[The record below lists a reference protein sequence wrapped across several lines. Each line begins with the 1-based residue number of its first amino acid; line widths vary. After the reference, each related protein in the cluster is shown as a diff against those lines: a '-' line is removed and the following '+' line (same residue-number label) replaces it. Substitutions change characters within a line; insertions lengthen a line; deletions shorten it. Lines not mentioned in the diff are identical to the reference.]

1 MGYTLA
7 VRKCIQIEI
16 DRRYNLI
23 HEKEWTGETVSIIC
37 KRYGTSRKTY
47 YKWKNRYKQK
57 GIDGLSDVSRR
68 PHNIKYNKLTSEI
81 QETILDLRLTKRF
94 GCSRIKFRLKR
105 SIGLSLSTRSIYKI
119 LKRYGLNILKCQARI
134 SYKRFAM
141 KHPNDMVQMDILGP
155 FYLSNSS
162 ERNYIISCL
171 DDCSRKVAS
180 RWSERKRSVDV
191 LNVLEDWIM
200 VNGKPN
206 KVMHDNGKQF
216 TSRIFR
222 HFLVH
227 NHIRDKRIPNS
238 YPQLQGKIEAYNKIV
253 KNEFLALEED
263 IPNIDD
269 GKLRYVMFVKA
280 YNEAREHGGIN
291 GLTPSEMFLQKLIT
305 STTHTKGKQ
314 KSVTH
319 VGNQK
324 CNLSV

>member
-1 MGYTLA
+1 MGYTS
-7 VRKCIQIEI
+7 VRKCIHIQIE
-16 DRRYNLI
+16 RRYNLI
-23 HEKEWTGETVSIIC
+23 REKEWTGSETVSIIC

-57 GIDGLSDVSRR
+57 GIDGLSDLSRR
-68 PHNIKYNKLTSEI
+68 PHTIKYKKITSEVE
-81 QETILDLRLTKRF
+81 ETILDLRLTKRF
-94 GCSRIKFRLKR
+94 ECNRIKFRLKR
-105 SIGLSLSTRSIYKI
+105 TIGLSLSTRTMYKI
-119 LKRYGLNILKCQARI
+119 LKRHGLNILKCKARTRI
-134 SYKRFAM
+134 YKRFAM

-155 FYLSNSS
+155 FYLSNSG

-191 LNVLEDWIM
+191 LDVLEDWIM
-200 VNGKPN
+200 VNGKPDR
-206 KVMHDNGKQF
+206 VMHDNGKQF
-216 TSRIFR
+216 TSRIFK
-222 HFLVH
+222 HFLVR

-253 KNEFLALEED
+253 KNEFLALED
-263 IPNIDD
+263 IPDMKD
-269 GKLRYVMFVKA
+269 GKLRYDMFVKA

-291 GLTPSEMFLQKLIT
+291 GLTPSEMFLQSIIT
-305 STTHTKGKQ
+305 STIYTKNKQ

-324 CNLSV
+324 CNPSG

>member
-1 MGYTLA
+1 MGYTS
-7 VRKCIQIEI
+7 VRKCIHIEI
-16 DRRYNLI
+16 ETRFNLI

-37 KRYGTSRKTY
+37 KRYGISRKTY

-57 GIDGLSDVSRR
+57 GIDGLSDLSRR
-68 PHNIKYNKLTSEI
+68 PHNIKYKKVTSEI
-81 QETILDLRLTKRF
+81 QETVLDLRLTKRF
-94 GCSRIKFRLKR
+94 GCNRIKFRLKR
-105 SIGLSLSTRSIYKI
+105 IMGLSLSTRTIYKM
-119 LKRYGLNILKCQARI
+119 LKRHGLNILKCQ
-134 SYKRFAM
+134 YKKTRGYRRFAM

-162 ERNYIISCL
+162 ERNYVISCL

-180 RWSERKRSVDV
+180 RWSARKRSVDV

-200 VNGKPN
+200 VNGRPD

-216 TSRIFR
+216 TSRIFK

-227 NHIRDKRIPNS
+227 NHIKNKRIPNS

-253 KNEFLALEED
+253 KNEFLAVED
-263 IPNIDD
+263 ISDIDD
-269 GKLRYVMFVKA
+269 GKLRYDIFVKA

-291 GLTPSEMFLQKLIT
+291 GLTPSEMFLQTLII
-305 STTHTKGKQ
+305 STMHTRTKQ
-314 KSVTH
+314 QGVTH

>member
-1 MGYTLA
+1 MGYTS

-16 DRRYNLI
+16 RRKFNLI
-23 HEKEWTGETVSIIC
+23 HEKEWFGDTVSIIC
-37 KRYGTSRKTY
+37 KRYGVSRKTY
-47 YKWKNRYKQK
+47 YKWNNRYKQK
-57 GIDGLSDVSRR
+57 GIEGLSENSRR
-68 PHNIKYNKLTSEI
+68 SHNIRYKKVTSEVE
-81 QETILDLRLTKRF
+81 ETILDLRLCKRF
-94 GCSRIKFRLKR
+94 GCNRIKFRLKR
-105 SIGLSLSTRSIYKI
+105 IIGLSLSTRTIYRV
-119 LKRYGLNILKCQARI
+119 LKRHGLNILKCRAKI

-155 FYLSNSS
+155 LYLSNSS

-200 VNGKPN
+200 INGKPD

-222 HFLVH
+222 RFLVH
-227 NHIRDKRIPNS
+227 NHIKDKRIPNS

-253 KNEFLALEED
+253 KNEFLAVED

-269 GKLRYVMFVKA
+269 GKPRYDMFVKA
-280 YNEAREHGGIN
+280 YNETREHGGIN
-291 GLTPSEMFLQKLIT
+291 GLIPSEVFLQRLIT
-305 STTHTKGKQ
+305 STIRTKTKQ
-314 KSVTH
+314 QSVTH
-319 VGNQK
+319 VGNRE
-324 CNLSV
+324 CNLSM